1 MHLTQILPLQTLG
14 ENNLYKNKHNCENKH
29 SYVISLVILNPLL
42 TLWGTMKGMSIKAHP
57 PQHALHVPVLLD
69 KTIELLSPKNGE
81 TYLDLTAGYGGHASA
96 IVENTNNPKGA
107 VLVDRDENAI
117 TELKAHPGLTGAELI
132 HTDFLAAATQLV
144 NEGRQFDIVLV
155 DLGVSS
161 PQLDRAER
169 GFSFS
174 KDGPLDMRMD
184 PSSQKTAEEIVNRS
198 SKESLLR
205 ILTEYGEEKNG
216 FAHRVTDAII
226 RNRPITT
233 TEQLASLILSEHR
246 GKWQRT
252 HPATR
257 TFQALRIATND
268 ELSQVEAMLPLLPNL
283 LSKQGRVGVISF
295 HSLEDR
301 LVKRYFKEQRDA
313 GLEAELDIPLKKPI
327 DGAISDVHNP
337 RSRSAKLRI
346 AVKK

>member
-1 MHLTQILPLQTLG
+1 
-14 ENNLYKNKHNCENKH
+14 
-29 SYVISLVILNPLL
+29 
-42 TLWGTMKGMSIKAHP
+42 MSIKAHP
-57 PQHALHVPVLLD
+57 PQHALHVPVLLE
-69 KTIELLSPKNGE
+69 KTIELLNPTLGE
-81 TYLDLTAGYGGHASA
+81 SYLDLTAGYGGHASS
-96 IVENTNNPKGA
+96 IVEKTHNPNGS

-117 TELKAHPGLTGAELI
+117 TELQRHPGLKGTELLQ
-132 HTDFLAAATQLV
+132 TDFVSAARQLV
-144 NEGRQFDIVLV
+144 EAGRQFNIVLV

-184 PSSQKTAEEIVNRS
+184 ARSEQTAAHIVNWS
-198 SKESLLR
+198 SKEALLR
-205 ILTEYGEEKNG
+205 ILTEYGEERTG
-216 FAHRVTDAII
+216 FANRIVDTII
-226 RNRPITT
+226 RTRPFQTT
-233 TEQLASLILSEHR
+233 TALAEAILKEHR
-246 GKWQRT
+246 GKWQRI

-268 ELSQVEAMLPLLPNL
+268 ELGQVEALLPLLPDL
-283 LSKQGRVGVISF
+283 LTKGGRVGIISF

-301 LVKRYFKEQRDA
+301 LVKRYFKEQSQA
-313 GLEAELDIPLKKPI
+313 GLEAELDIPLKKPV
-327 DGAISDVHNP
+327 DGATYDVHNP

>member
-1 MHLTQILPLQTLG
+1 
-14 ENNLYKNKHNCENKH
+14 
-29 SYVISLVILNPLL
+29 
-42 TLWGTMKGMSIKAHP
+42 MKGMSIKAHP
-57 PQHALHVPVLLD
+57 PHHALHVPVLLE
-69 KTIELLSPKNGE
+69 KTIELLDPKPGE
-81 TYLDLTAGYGGHASA
+81 SYLDLTAGYGGHASA
-96 IVENTNNPKGA
+96 VLERTKNPKGA

-117 TELKAHPGLTGAELI
+117 TELQALKDQGAVLL
-132 HTDFLAAATQLV
+132 HTDFVTAAKQLIE
-144 NEGRQFDIVLV
+144 EGRQFDNILV

-184 PSSQKTAEEIVNRS
+184 PSSEHTADHIINRS
-198 SKESLLR
+198 SKDELYK
-205 ILTEYGEEKNG
+205 ILTMYGEERSG
-216 FAHRVTDAII
+216 FAHRIIDALI
-226 RNRPITT
+226 RNRPIHTT
-233 TEQLASLILSEHR
+233 TELADLILNEHR
-246 GKWQRT
+246 GKWQRI

-268 ELSQVEAMLPLLPNL
+268 ELGQVEAVLPLLPKL
-283 LSKQGRVGVISF
+283 LTRGGRVGVISF

-301 LVKRYFKEQRDA
+301 LVKRYFKEHAQA
-313 GLEAELDIPLKKPI
+313 GLEAELDIPMKKPI
-327 DGAISDVHNP
+327 DGATYDVHNP

>member
-1 MHLTQILPLQTLG
+1 
-14 ENNLYKNKHNCENKH
+14 
-29 SYVISLVILNPLL
+29 
-42 TLWGTMKGMSIKAHP
+42 MSIKAHP
-57 PQHALHVPVLLD
+57 PHLHALHVPVLLEE
-69 KTIELLSPKNGE
+69 TVRLLAPQPGK

-96 IVENTNNPKGA
+96 ILEKTKNPSGA

-117 TELKAHPGLTGAELI
+117 AELQALKDSGAVLL
-132 HTDFLAAATQLV
+132 HTDFVTAARQLIE
-144 NEGRQFDIVLV
+144 EGKQFDMILV

-184 PSSQKTAEEIVNRS
+184 PGAEKTAGTIVNRS
-198 SKESLLR
+198 SEDELR
-205 ILTEYGEEKNG
+205 RIITTYGEVPTG
-216 FAHRVTDAII
+216 FAARIARAIV
-226 RNRPITT
+226 RNRPIDTT
-233 TEQLASLILSEHR
+233 TKLADLILNEHR
-246 GKWQRT
+246 GKWQRI

-268 ELSQVEAMLPLLPNL
+268 EISQIEAVLPLLPKL
-283 LSKQGRVGVISF
+283 LASGGRVGVISF

-301 LVKRYFKEQRDA
+301 PVKRYFKEQASA
-313 GLEAELDIPLKKPI
+313 GYEAELEMLTRKPI
-327 DGAISDVHNP
+327 EGATYDVHNP
-337 RSRSAKLRI
+337 RSRSAKLRV